1 MSDPPPLRVLHLEG
15 GRELLGG
22 GRQVAHLVAGLAR
35 RGMENIVICP
45 RGSRLAEAVAG
56 IAQIEP
62 LPLRG
67 DLDLATVWH
76 VARFARQYRPD
87 IVHVHSRRGVQW
99 LGGIAAR
106 WNDFPVLYSR
116 RTDAPEQP
124 SVGRLKYAL
133 YDRVIAI
140 SSCIARQLR
149 QVGVPESKLR
159 LVLSGVDP
167 PPLVAA
173 TRDELC
179 REFDLPPDA
188 IVIGSIGQLIRRK
201 GHAVLLQ
208 AVAAIRPRFP
218 RLHVLVFGRGPLEGQ
233 LRRQLAALD
242 LQPVVQL
249 VGFRSNVRH
258 YLPAFD
264 LVVHPALAEGLGV
277 ALLEAAAAG
286 VPIVASATG
295 GIVDL
300 VKHEETGLLVQPGDA
315 ADLAAAIER
324 MLLDPHLRSQCSN
337 AARQLIARQFT
348 HEQMV
353 TGNLAVYHEVL
364 SERGASRR
372 RRAA

>member
-1 MSDPPPLRVLHLEG
+1 MTDLPSLRVLHLEG

-35 RGMENIVICP
+35 QGIENIVICP

-56 IAQIEP
+56 IARIEP

-67 DLDLATVWH
+67 DLDLTTAWH
-76 VARFARQYRPD
+76 VARIARQYRPD
-87 IVHVHSRRGVQW
+87 IVHAHSRRGVQW
-99 LGGIAAR
+99 FGGIAAR
-106 WNDFPVLYSR
+106 WSDFPVVYSR

-140 SSCIARQLR
+140 SSCIAGQLR
-149 QVGVPESKLR
+149 QIGVPESKLR

-167 PPLVAA
+167 PPQAA
-173 TRDELC
+173 ASRDELC

-188 IVIGSIGQLIRRK
+188 IILGSIGQLIQRK
-201 GHAVLLQ
+201 AHSVLLN

-218 RLHVLVFGRGPLEGQ
+218 KLHVLIFGRGPLENQ
-233 LRRQLAALD
+233 LRRELVALD
-242 LQPVVQL
+242 LQSVVQL
-249 VGFRSNVRH
+249 VGFRPDVRH
-258 YLPAFD
+258 YLPALD

-315 ADLAAAIER
+315 ADLAAAIAR
-324 MLLDPHLRSQCSN
+324 MLLDRQLRTNCIS

-348 HEQMV
+348 HDQMV
-353 TGNLAVYHEVL
+353 AGNLAVYREL
-364 SERGASRR
+364 LAE
-372 RRAA
+372 RAARRNAA